1 MNDPTAA
8 LLGDPT
14 APRRRRGVGPK
25 PLSDSVPDTFAET
38 DTPGVVVAAAH
49 LQVSQPPSVPPVPP
63 ARHRVHRPGPGVQML
78 LQRTRLTVL
87 VGLAPAATVVLP
99 PPAPLVLL
107 SRPGTTPDSIPRL
120 ATTSTL
126 DAPPHPAATLRTVS
140 LRILVDALVSAD
152 PDDAG
157 RARRRAGATGQLPAD
172 SSGLPSLAYR
182 VKPGDDLESVA
193 RVAGC
198 SGPAVLA
205 ANDMRPGAALKT
217 GQLIR
222 LPALAT
228 GPGTQE
234 IPVGADP
241 QRRRPSAD
249 TTRQMAARRRRTR
262 RGEVIPSGDLPHRSY
277 PAAVTKAASTNR
289 EALKQA
295 DVPDRATVKGM
306 VRAAAVHFGVDPALA
321 LAVASMES
329 GFDQRLVSPANAIG
343 AMQLLPST
351 GAWAGE
357 LLGRPLDLLDTRD
370 NITAGMVLLLAL
382 GRHADEQTTLAGYY
396 QGLASVRR
404 HGTFPDTRRYVATV
418 RTLKLRFR

>member
-1 MNDPTAA
+1 MSDPTAA
-8 LLGDPT
+8 LLGDPA
-14 APRRRRGVGPK
+14 APRRRRGAGPK
-25 PLSDSVPDTFAET
+25 PLSDTVPDTFAEPE
-38 DTPGVVVAAAH
+38 TPGVVVAAAH
-49 LQVSQPPSVPPVPP
+49 IQVPPPP
-63 ARHRVHRPGPGVQML
+63 APSAPSSRHRVHRPGPGVQML
-78 LQRTRLTVL
+78 LRRTRLTVL
-87 VGLAPAATVVLP
+87 VGLAPPATTVPP

-120 ATTSTL
+120 ATTSTI
-126 DAPPHPAATLRTVS
+126 DAPPHPAATLRTVG
-140 LRILVDALVSAD
+140 LRILFDALVSAD
-152 PDDAG
+152 PDDAAL
-157 RARRRAGATGQLPAD
+157 ARRRATAAGQPPAD
-172 SSGLPSLAYR
+172 ASGSPTLAYR

-198 SGPAVLA
+198 SGRAVLA
-205 ANDMRPGAALKT
+205 ANDMRPGAVLKT

-222 LPALAT
+222 LPALAS

-234 IPVGADP
+234 IPVGTGP

-262 RGEVIPSGDLPHRSY
+262 RGEVIPAGDLPHRSY
-277 PAAVTKAASTNR
+277 PAAVTTAASTNR
-289 EALKQA
+289 EVLKQA
-295 DVPDRATVKGM
+295 DVPDRATVKGL
-306 VRAAAVHFGVDPALA
+306 VRATAVHFGVDPALA

-343 AMQLLPST
+343 AMQLLPSV

-357 LLGRPLDLLDTRD
+357 LLGRPLDLLDTKD

-382 GRHADEQTTLAGYY
+382 GRHADEQTALAGYY